1 MFEFLFSK
9 KKTADVFPNY
19 PPFEAIE
26 IDIHS
31 HLIPG
36 IDDGSPDVYTSVDMI
51 KEMRHLGFKKI
62 VTTPH
67 ISELYPN
74 TSDSILD
81 GLIQLKRELKNQ
93 KIDMEVSVAA
103 EYMIND
109 VFEEMIQANTP
120 LLTLPQ
126 NHILVEMPHFS
137 EPVNLF
143 KVLSLLTAK
152 GYTPVLAH
160 PERYRHYN
168 GNILQYE
175 RLKNYGCRFQVN
187 ILSLVGYYGQTVC
200 DCAWVL
206 LNNRMVEFVGSDL
219 HHHRHLAA
227 FNNNM
232 TTETQHLL
240 NNYPFQN
247 RRLFKSLKILPEMKV
262 MNYEL

>member
-9 KKTADVFPNY
+9 KKASDVFPNY

-51 KEMRHLGFKKI
+51 KEMRNLGFKKI

-93 KIDMEVSVAA
+93 RIDMEVSVAA

-206 LNNRMVEFVGSDL
+206 LNNRMVEFVGSDV

-240 NNYPFQN
+240 NNYPFLQEFEN
-247 RRLFKSLKILPEMKV
+247 IARTKNGKL
-262 MNYEL
+262 

>member
-1 MFEFLFSK
+1 MFDFLFTK
-9 KKTADVFPNY
+9 KKRRDVFLNY

-36 IDDGSPDVYTSVDMI
+36 IDDGSPDVLTSVELI
-51 KEMRHLGFKKI
+51 RELRNLGFKKI

-74 TSDSILD
+74 NSDSILD
-81 GLIQLKRELKNQ
+81 GLNQLTKELKSQ
-93 KIDMEVSVAA
+93 KIDIEVSVAA

-109 VFEEMIQANTP
+109 VFEEMIQADLP

-126 NHILVEMPHFS
+126 KHILVEMPHFS
-137 EPVNLF
+137 EPVNLY
-143 KVLSLLTAK
+143 KVIALLIAK

-168 GNILQYE
+168 GNMLQYE
-175 RLKNYGCRFQVN
+175 RLKSYGCRFQVN
-187 ILSLVGYYGQTVC
+187 ILSLVGYYGQTVNE
-200 DCAWVL
+200 CALAL
-206 LNNRMVEFVGSDL
+206 LNNRMIEFVGTDL
-219 HHHRHLAA
+219 HNHRHLHS
-227 FNNNM
+227 FQDNM
-232 TTETQHLL
+232 TPETQHLL

-247 RRLFKSLKILPEMKV
+247 RRLFKSLKILPELAT
-262 MNYEL
+262 NQ

>member
-1 MFEFLFSK
+1 MFDFLFSK
-9 KKTADVFPNY
+9 KKMTAAHFNY

-36 IDDGSPDVYTSVDMI
+36 IDDGSPDVYTSVEII
-51 KEMRHLGFKKI
+51 KELRQLGFKKL

-74 TSDSILD
+74 NSDSILD
-81 GLIQLKRELKNQ
+81 GLIQLKRELKVQ
-93 KIDMEVSVAA
+93 KVDMEVSVAA

-109 VFEEMIQANTP
+109 VFEEMIQSDVP

-126 NHILVEMPHFS
+126 NHILIEMPHFS

-143 KVLSLLTAK
+143 KVLSLLIAK

-168 GNILQYE
+168 GNMLQYE
-175 RLKNYGCRFQVN
+175 RLKGYGCRFQVN
-187 ILSLVGYYGQTVC
+187 ILSLVGYYGQSVC
-200 DCAWVL
+200 DCAWTL
-206 LNNRMVEFVGSDL
+206 LNNRLIEFVGSDV
-219 HHHRHLAA
+219 HHHRHLAS
-227 FNNNM
+227 FNEKM

-247 RRLFKSLKILPEMKV
+247 RRLFRSLKILPELKALD
-262 MNYEL
+262 E